1 MKIFNH
7 VKLDSVSNLSESVIA
22 TETDG
27 KRQYTIKGVS
37 SYPSVT
43 TVTGF
48 KKRKFFA
55 EWRKNN
61 PKEAKRVTKRGN
73 NFHSVIENYLNN
85 LGAPSKDDLANYHLF
100 VNFQDLLNNIDNI
113 HLLESPLY
121 SDLLKLA
128 GRVDCIAEY
137 NGKLSVIDFK
147 TCSREKYKSDI
158 EEYFMQ
164 ATAYSIMFKEH
175 TGISIKNIAILM
187 SCDDGTI
194 HCYEEDPK
202 NYVQSLFNTIKEYN
216 LQLNEQT

>member
-1 MKIFNH
+1 MKQFNH
-7 VKLDSVSNLSESVIA
+7 VKLESISNLSENVIA
-22 TETDG
+22 NEVDG
-27 KRQYTIKGVS
+27 KRYYKIANDT

-48 KKRKFFA
+48 KKKKFFA

-61 PKEAKRVTKRGN
+61 PQEAKRVTKRGN
-73 NFHSVIENYLNN
+73 NFHSVIEKYLKNE
-85 LGAPSKDDLANYHLF
+85 GSPSKDDLANYHLF
-100 VNFQDLLNNIDNI
+100 VNFQNLLDKIDNI

-121 SDLLKLA
+121 SHLLKLA

-158 EEYFMQ
+158 QEYFMQ

-175 TGISIKNIAILM
+175 TEIPIKNIVILM

-194 HCYEEDPK
+194 HEYEEDPK
-202 NYVQSLFNTIKEYN
+202 NYVKSLFDTIKEYN
-216 LQLNEQT
+216 LQLNEQS

>member
-1 MKIFNH
+1 MKKFNH
-7 VKLDSVSNLSESVIA
+7 VKLENISNLSENIVA
-22 TETDG
+22 NEVDG
-27 KRQYTIKGVS
+27 KRYYKIANDI

-61 PKEAKRVTKRGN
+61 PQEAKRVTRRGN
-73 NFHSVIENYLNN
+73 NFHSVIEKYLNN
-85 LGAPSKDDLANYHLF
+85 EGAPSKEDLANYHLF
-100 VNFQDLLNNIDNI
+100 VNFENLLNNIDNI
-113 HLLESPLY
+113 HLLESALY

-158 EEYFMQ
+158 QEYFMQ

-175 TGISIKNIAILM
+175 TGIAIKNIAILM

-216 LQLNEQT
+216 LQLNEQS

>member
-7 VKLDSVSNLSESVIA
+7 VKLESLSGLFEDVSAKEI
-22 TETDG
+22 DG
-27 KRQYTIKGVS
+27 KRYYHIDDNI

-48 KKRKFFA
+48 KKKKFFA

-61 PKEAKRVTKRGN
+61 PEEAKRVTRRGN
-73 NFHSVIENYLNN
+73 NFHGVIEKYLNN
-85 LGAPSKDDLANYHLF
+85 LGEPSKEDLANYHLF
-100 VNFQDLLNNIDNI
+100 VNFKNILNNIDNI

-121 SDLLKLA
+121 SNLLKLA

-158 EEYFMQ
+158 QEYFMQ

-194 HCYEEDPK
+194 HAYEEDPK
-202 NYVQSLFNTIKEYN
+202 NYVEPLFNIIKEYN
-216 LQLNEQT
+216 LQFNEQT

>member
-1 MKIFNH
+1 LKKFNH
-7 VKLDSVSNLSESVIA
+7 VQLENISNLSKNIIA
-22 TETDG
+22 SEVDG
-27 KRQYTIKGVS
+27 KRYYKIANEI

-48 KKRKFFA
+48 KKKKFFA

-61 PKEAKRVTKRGN
+61 PEEAKRVTRRGN
-73 NFHSVIENYLNN
+73 NFHSVIEKYLNN
-85 LGAPSKDDLANYHLF
+85 DGAPTKDDLANYHLF
-100 VNFQDLLNNIDNI
+100 VNFEKLLDNIDNI
-113 HLLESPLY
+113 HLLECALY

-158 EEYFMQ
+158 QEYFMQ

-202 NYVQSLFNTIKEYN
+202 NYVHSLFNIIKEYN

>member
-1 MKIFNH
+1 
-7 VKLDSVSNLSESVIA
+7 VKLENISNLSENIVA
-22 TETDG
+22 NEVDG
-27 KRQYTIKGVS
+27 KRYYKIANDI

-61 PKEAKRVTKRGN
+61 PQEAKRVTRRGN
-73 NFHSVIENYLNN
+73 NFHSVIEKYLNN
-85 LGAPSKDDLANYHLF
+85 EGAPSKEDLANYHLF
-100 VNFQDLLNNIDNI
+100 VNFENLLNNIDNI
-113 HLLESPLY
+113 HLLESALY

-158 EEYFMQ
+158 QEYFMQ

-175 TGISIKNIAILM
+175 TGIAIKNIAILM

-216 LQLNEQT
+216 LQLNEQS

>member
-7 VKLDSVSNLSESVIA
+7 VKLESLLGLSESIVVNEA
-22 TETDG
+22 EG
-27 KRQYTIKGVS
+27 KRCYKTKNNT
-37 SYPSVT
+37 YPSVT

-61 PKEAKRVTKRGN
+61 PQEAKRVTRRGN
-73 NFHSVIENYLNN
+73 SFHLIIEKYLNN
-85 LGAPSKDDLANYHLF
+85 QGAPSKDNDLANYHLF
-100 VNFQDLLNNIDNI
+100 VNFEKLLNNIDNI
-113 HLLESPLY
+113 YLLESPLY

-137 NGKLSVIDFK
+137 DGKLSVIDFK
-147 TCSREKYKSDI
+147 TCSKEKYKSDI

-175 TGISIKNIAILM
+175 TGLSIQNIVILM
-187 SCDDGTI
+187 SCDDGTV
-194 HCYEEDPK
+194 HAYEENPK
-202 NYVQSLFNTIKEYN
+202 KYVKSLFNAIKEYD
-216 LQLNEQT
+216 LQLNEQS

>member
-1 MKIFNH
+1 LKIFNH
-7 VKLDSVSNLSESVIA
+7 VKLENISNLSENIA
-22 TETDG
+22 VNEVDG
-27 KRQYTIKGVS
+27 KRYYKIANDI

-48 KKRKFFA
+48 KKKKFFA

-61 PKEAKRVTKRGN
+61 PQEAKRVTRRGN
-73 NFHSVIENYLNN
+73 NFHSVIEKYLNN
-85 LGAPSKDDLANYHLF
+85 QGAPNKEDLANYHLF
-100 VNFQDLLNNIDNI
+100 VNFENLLNNIDNI

-121 SDLLKLA
+121 SHLLKLA

-137 NGKLSVIDFK
+137 SGKLSVIDFK

-158 EEYFMQ
+158 QEYFMQ

-175 TGISIKNIAILM
+175 TGIAIKNIAILM

-202 NYVQSLFNTIKEYN
+202 NYVELLFNTIKEYN
-216 LQLNEQT
+216 LQLNEQS